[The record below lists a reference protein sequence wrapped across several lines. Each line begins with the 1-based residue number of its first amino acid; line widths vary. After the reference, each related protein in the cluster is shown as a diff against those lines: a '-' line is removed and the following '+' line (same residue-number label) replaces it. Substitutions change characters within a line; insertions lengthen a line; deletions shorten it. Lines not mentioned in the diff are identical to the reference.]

1 MSIVRE
7 LFCIW
12 SDWKSL
18 NGFNFLVRHLHQ
30 IQGNLAGRNFVT
42 APRVNSRLIKNAEMN
57 LKSSQRIQLSII
69 NSLWN
74 LGGYAWPGLTVS
86 YGNNPNCAIKIAVT
100 ISKTTKAALFTFVQV
115 ASEIAAT
122 FNIIAILCAVGDA
135 RCTLGNHERTRPRIW
150 SPYPTIRLRLYTAKF
165 VVRASIEK

>member
-7 LFCIW
+7 LLCIW

-18 NGFNFLVRHLHQ
+18 NGFNFLERHLHQ

-42 APRVNSRLIKNAEMN
+42 VSRVNSRLIKNAEMN
-57 LKSSQRIQLSII
+57 LKSTTTNGFNFRII

-74 LGGYAWPGLTVS
+74 LGGYAWPGLTVITRTNRFYNFRNYKS
-86 YGNNPNCAIKIAVT
+86 GFFHLCSGGQRTLPPR
-100 ISKTTKAALFTFVQV
+100 
-115 ASEIAAT
+115 T

-135 RCTLGNHERTRPRIW
+135 QCTPGNQKRTRPRIW

>member
-1 MSIVRE
+1 MQRWTWN
-7 LFCIW
+7 LA
-12 SDWKSL
+12 
-18 NGFNFLVRHLHQ
+18 NGFNFR
-30 IQGNLAGRNFVT
+30 
-42 APRVNSRLIKNAEMN
+42 
-57 LKSSQRIQLSII
+57 II

-165 VVRASIEK
+165 VVRASIEKLIQGMKLRPFMPCFYATVGCASSNRGELNKIFAFSRFCC